1 MQTVPP
7 PRLYLYFDAIIR
19 HGSIRAAAETLR
31 IASSALNR
39 RLLDLERDVGTTLF
53 DRCSSGVRLTAA
65 GEIFAAHVRR
75 TLNDAKRAA
84 DQIEGIMGRTG
95 GHVAIGS
102 AESAAIDVL
111 PSLMIAFQQEYP
123 GTRFTVGV
131 GTPRELLEDLL
142 DDRVDLILTHEEPT
156 HHDVAVRAMA
166 RMPFCALMQSKHRL
180 AGKPKLFIKECLNYP
195 IILAQEQLAARALV
209 ESTLQSSSL
218 KMQPVL
224 VTNLFEVM
232 KKYARLTD
240 AISFQFHLV
249 PLHDVV
255 LDGLVAV
262 PLADSQLADARLML
276 AVRRGRVLPT
286 AAGVFCERI
295 EHLLRQAAC

>member
-19 HGSIRAAAETLR
+19 HGSIRSAAVTLH

-75 TLNDAKRAA
+75 TLSDAKRAA

-131 GTPRELLEDLL
+131 GTPRELLDDLL
-142 DDRVDLILTHEEPT
+142 DDGFNPHGRFLYFAPSEVEPIRVD
-156 HHDVAVRAMA
+156 A
-166 RMPFCALMQSKHRL
+166 
-180 AGKPKLFIKECLNYP
+180 
-195 IILAQEQLAARALV
+195 
-209 ESTLQSSSL
+209 
-218 KMQPVL
+218 
-224 VTNLFEVM
+224 
-232 KKYARLTD
+232 
-240 AISFQFHLV
+240 
-249 PLHDVV
+249 
-255 LDGLVAV
+255 
-262 PLADSQLADARLML
+262 
-276 AVRRGRVLPT
+276 
-286 AAGVFCERI
+286 
-295 EHLLRQAAC
+295 